1 MKIGD
6 PKGKKAI
13 SKAFREL
20 EKLGFKVWNFSSN
33 KRLNAGMKDFVDYV
47 VLGRNAVHFLEL
59 KLEGD
64 KFSDGQADTLERFNI
79 LVKHHE
85 KIVIYNILTEF
96 NYTTIIDLIVRIG

>member
-1 MKIGD
+1 MKLGD

-59 KLEGD
+59 KLKGD
-64 KFSDGQADTLERFNI
+64 KFSDGQADTLERLDKLNG
-79 LVKHHE
+79 LGV
-85 KIVIYNILTEF
+85 VYNIVSEL
-96 NYTTIIDLIVRIG
+96 NYTNIIDLIVRIG

>member
-33 KRLNAGMKDFVDYV
+33 KRLNAGMKDFVDYM
-47 VLGRNAVHFLEL
+47 VLGRNALHVLEL

-64 KFSDGQADTLERFNI
+64 KFSDGQLDTMERFLRLELI
-79 LVKHHE
+79 SKRVL
-85 KIVIYNILTEF
+85 YNTIFEN
-96 NYTTIIDLIVRIG
+96 NYKDIIDLIVEIG

>member
-64 KFSDGQADTLERFNI
+64 RFSDGQVDTMGRFLKLESISKRI
-79 LVKHHE
+79 LYT
-85 KIVIYNILTEF
+85 VIFEN
-96 NYTTIIDLIVRIG
+96 NYKDIIDLIVRIG